1 MLGPHFRNTG
11 GSRSRPGSGEFGPRV
26 ESAALPRP
34 LLDSRRPPAHG
45 AGRLADAARRR
56 LARLRHRGH
65 EVECPCCG
73 REFGSFAPD
82 WNRADAICPGCGA
95 HERHRAL
102 ALYLRER
109 TDLGERPQ
117 RLLHFAPEH
126 ALDRV
131 LAGLPGLDRVT
142 ADLAQGAAD
151 LQIDITDIA
160 LDDASFDAILC
171 SHVLEHVED
180 DRRAMRELMRVLRPG
195 GWALVLVPLDLD
207 RETTLEDPAVTT
219 PEQRVAAYWQADHVR
234 LYSLEI
240 ADRLRDAGFSVR
252 VERLADEL
260 PPEAVRRHGLVRPDV
275 MFRCE
280 RWAS

>member
-1 MLGPHFRNTG
+1 
-11 GSRSRPGSGEFGPRV
+11 
-26 ESAALPRP
+26 LPRP
-34 LLDSRRPPAHG
+34 LLDSRRPPTQG
-45 AGRLADAARRR
+45 AGRLADALRRR

-65 EVECPCCG
+65 DVECPCCG

-117 RLLHFAPEH
+117 RMLHFAPEH
-126 ALDRV
+126 ALDQV
-131 LAGLPGLDRVT
+131 LAPLAGLERVT
-142 ADLAQGAAD
+142 ADLEPGAAD

-171 SHVLEHVED
+171 SHVLEHVAD
-180 DRRAMRELMRVLRPG
+180 DRLAMSELRRVLRPG
-195 GWALVLVPLDLD
+195 GWALILVPLDLH

-219 PEQRVAAYWQADHVR
+219 AEQRVTAYWQSDHVR
-234 LYSLEI
+234 LYSLDI
-240 ADRLRDAGFSVR
+240 ADRLRDAGFEVTT
-252 VERLADEL
+252 ERLADEL
-260 PPEAVRRHGLVRPDV
+260 PPETVRRHGLVRPDV
-275 MFRCE
+275 MFRCV
-280 RWAS
+280 RSMNGPPGTPTQI